1 MNSGIHRGRT
11 ALLFLPALL
20 LVVWALCPRGE
31 SAFAQIADDDSSSD
45 DSSSDDNVP
54 IPAPLAWE
62 IEGNDNTDDDN
73 FLGTR
78 AGSNFDLVLRTDGL
92 ERMRILKGNG
102 KLSGDFSDIDGLVQI
117 TTNLRLFDP
126 FNPTLYNG
134 DLIMPLGR
142 WHGFDGQAGGP
153 DRGDLTLNQGDLRLL
168 AELNTTANVAL
179 SNGDLLMPFGTW
191 NGTFNTPD
199 QGNLSLTSGNLFA
212 QDGVVGIGFTGDPA
226 QTFELIDPDF
236 YDVLLQRNQ
245 VRIGDLGDPVF
256 PPSNKAVLHIEAIGR
271 YPGIGSE
278 GHHAVFIH
286 SHNTPTDASKSPDG
300 IAIQLDSTPG
310 NDFTDEKNNFL
321 TFYDS
326 TGEALG
332 AVESNPAR
340 VGEKV
345 GVRFKS
351 GSADFAEYLQKMDPD
366 EVFEAGEIVG
376 IFGGK
381 VTRQTQGA
389 DHVLVVTGAP
399 AFLGNAP
406 QENREHLYVK
416 VAFMGQVPVLVRGD
430 VTVGDYI
437 VASGLQDGTAVAI
450 PLAALE
456 LVDLPDIVGR
466 AWSDSDAVGNARRDG
481 GASGFADKIVDEAR
495 KAVRKGWHPL
505 EGPQPPS
512 GPDVEAGIT
521 YITVAVGVRGVNWGG
536 IFNDLLTKSLQV
548 PAPVGVPQAKL
559 DALTKRVAQLEAAL
573 QEVIGAK
580 PR

>member
-1 MNSGIHRGRT
+1 MGTNED
-11 ALLFLPALL
+11 
-20 LVVWALCPRGE
+20 VV
-31 SAFAQIADDDSSSD
+31 FK
-45 DSSSDDNVP
+45 
-54 IPAPLAWE
+54 
-62 IEGNDNTDDDN
+62 
-73 FLGTR
+73 
-78 AGSNFDLVLRTDGL
+78 TDGL
-92 ERMRILKGNG
+92 ERMRISKRQG
-102 KLSGDFSDIDGLVQI
+102 SDPGDFSDPDGLVQI

-126 FNPTLYNG
+126 FNPSLYNG

-199 QGNLSLTSGNLFA
+199 QGNLSMTSGNLFA
-212 QDGVVGIGFTGDPA
+212 QDGAIGIGFKGDPA
-226 QTFELIDPDF
+226 EPFELIDPDF
-236 YDVLLQRNQ
+236 YDVLLQRNH
-245 VRIGDLGDPVF
+245 VRIGDLQDPVS
-256 PPSNKAVLHIEAIGR
+256 PPSNKAVLHIEAVGR

-286 SHNTPTDASKSPDG
+286 SHNIPTDTSKSPDG

-326 TGEALG
+326 DGEALG
-332 AVESNPAR
+332 AIESNPAR

-351 GSADFAEYLQKMDPD
+351 GSADFAEYLEKMDP
-366 EVFEAGEIVG
+366 EAVFEAGEIVG

-389 DHVLVVTGAP
+389 DHILVVTGAP

-406 QENREHLYVK
+406 QESREHLYVK
-416 VAFMGQVPVLVRGD
+416 VALMGQVPVLVRGD

-437 VASGLQDGTAVAI
+437 VASGLADGTAVAI

-456 LVDLPDIVGR
+456 LMDLSDIVGR
-466 AWSDSDAVGNARRDG
+466 AWSDSNAVGNARRDG
-481 GASGFADKIVDEAR
+481 EPGFVGKIVDEAR
-495 KAVRKGWHPL
+495 DAVGKGWHPL
-505 EGPQPPS
+505 EKPQAHP
-512 GPDVEAGIT
+512 GPDVEGGIT
-521 YITVAVGVRGVNWGG
+521 YITVAIGVGRINWGG
-536 IFNDLLTKSLQV
+536 IFNDLMTKSLQV
-548 PAPVGVPQAKL
+548 PAPPAVPQAKL
-559 DALTKRVAQLEAAL
+559 EALTKRVAQLEAAL
-573 QEVIGAK
+573 QKVIGAK